1 MSLQKEEYD
10 TKDIKIKSPIKKKHT
25 EFKRS
30 LIEDKKEIDDAKDIK
45 TNIKTNIL
53 QDVRNI

>member
-1 MSLQKEEYD
+1 MSPKKQEYD
-10 TKDIKIKSPIKKKHT
+10 TKNIKIKSPIKKKHI
-25 EFKRS
+25 ELKES

-45 TNIKTNIL
+45 TNIL